1 MNSKLKV
8 FFLFIVIYCLFCG
21 CSSQRW
27 ITVSDKMQIPIE
39 DSKVLIHWDEH
50 QLFIYN
56 ANVIEDNIH
65 GYVAGFQSFEPEV
78 QIYLDSTFVLDESLV
93 RVVSIPLRSID
104 KVEILE
110 VKYKPELTGA
120 IIGGLICGA
129 AVAISIAGTPES
141 EGPYD
146 PGPSK
151 GTAMAVL
158 TPISVVLG
166 AAIGAGI
173 GALIGS
179 ARSKEQKTMNKKEA
193 ENKRLIR

>member
-1 MNSKLKV
+1 MNSKFKDI
-8 FFLFIVIYCLFCG
+8 FFFIVIYCLFCG

-27 ITVSDKMQIPIE
+27 ITVPDKMQIPIE
-39 DSKVLIHWDEH
+39 DKKVLIHWNEH

-65 GYVAGFQSFEPEV
+65 GYVAGFQLFEPEV

-104 KVEILE
+104 KVTMLE
-110 VKYKPELTGA
+110 VEYKHELTGA

-129 AVAISIAGTPES
+129 AVAIAIAATPES

-146 PGPSK
+146 VGPSK

-158 TPISVVLG
+158 TPISAVLG

-173 GALIGS
+173 VALIGS
-179 ARSKEQKTMNKKEA
+179 TASKEQNIDSTNTTTLE
-193 ENKRLIR
+193 